1 MNSDNNSPQKIDVI
15 QEQAI
20 VDKQVIEK
28 ARVRVTKNAKE
39 EKENIDIDV
48 AHEEVEVT
56 KIPVNKYVDTAPE
69 VRFEGNTTI
78 IPVLKEVLVVEKKIL
93 LVEEVHITK
102 HTVNNRKQETISLL
116 KEEVTVERINK
127 VP

>member
-1 MNSDNNSPQKIDVI
+1 MKSDNDSPEKIDVI
-15 QEQAI
+15 QEQAF
-20 VDKQVIEK
+20 VDKQIIEK
-28 ARVRVTKNAKE
+28 ARVRVTKNVKE
-39 EKENIDIDV
+39 EKENIDVDV

-78 IPVLKEVLVVEKKIL
+78 IPVLKEVLVIEKKML

-102 HTVNNRKQETISLL
+102 RTVNNRKQETVSLL
-116 KEEVTVERINK
+116 KEEVTVERLNK